1 MSDKP
6 VFLEAMGLEKR
17 YRMPHG
23 EVEVLRGVGLEVA
36 AGEHLAIMGASGA
49 GKSTLLHLLGGLD
62 KPDAGTVRIDG
73 ERLDRWSES
82 RRAAFRARRIGIV
95 FQSYH
100 LVPDLTVT
108 ENVLMP
114 ARALNPWASPDRA
127 ARDRARYLLEKV
139 GLGHRLDHRPMEL
152 SGGEQQ
158 RLAIARA
165 LMNDP
170 DILLAD
176 EPTGNLDAVT
186 GAQVLN
192 DLFRLSEERGRCLVI
207 VTHDPELAA
216 RCHRTMRLSDGR
228 VVDTKPAGPA

>member
-6 VFLEAMGLEKR
+6 VFLEAVDLEKR
-17 YRMPHG
+17 YRMTHG
-23 EVEVLRGVGLEVA
+23 QVDVLRGVSLEVA

-62 KPDAGTVRIDG
+62 QPDKGAVRVDG

-82 RRAAFRARRIGIV
+82 RRAAFRAKRIGIV

-100 LVPDLTVT
+100 LIPDLTVS

-114 ARALNPWASPDRA
+114 ARALRPFSSPERA
-127 ARDRARYLLEKV
+127 ARERARYLLEKV
-139 GLGHRLDHRPMEL
+139 GLGHRLEHRPMEL

-170 DILLAD
+170 DLLLAD
-176 EPTGNLDAVT
+176 EPTGNLDAAT
-186 GAQVLN
+186 GEQVLN
-192 DLFRLSEERGRCLVI
+192 DLFRLSAERGRCLVI
-207 VTHDPELAA
+207 VTHDPALAA
-216 RCHRTMRLSDGR
+216 RCHRTIHLAEGR
-228 VVDTKPAGPA
+228 VVEQIGAAPA